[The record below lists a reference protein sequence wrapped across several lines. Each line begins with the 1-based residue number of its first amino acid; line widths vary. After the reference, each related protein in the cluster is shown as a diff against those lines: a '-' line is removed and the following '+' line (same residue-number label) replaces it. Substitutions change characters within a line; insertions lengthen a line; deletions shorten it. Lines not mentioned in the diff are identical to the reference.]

1 MEEKQ
6 MKDIDV
12 LKFKVPALIFSSLFI
27 VAGIIVFILLG
38 FNAGID
44 FGSGYS
50 ESVQIAPLGMTVSYE
65 GSESAV
71 LSVSGTTLTLTFRSA
86 SGVEEKEFPSSLYPT
101 AGELGAALAAS
112 GLKVKVV
119 DPTLC
124 TDNLVSG
131 FGYPM
136 TLTTSPGRINF
147 STDGED
153 VTISSLRSALSEID
167 GVKVQTVGDK
177 NSGAFQV
184 RVLLKENEGQS
195 EAERRIN
202 GELSKVYGEENIV
215 VLQSDFVGPK
225 FSSSLFRSSVSAIL
239 IAFVLILLYISVRFR
254 ISYALSSIIALIHDV
269 LMMLSFVVILRL
281 EVSSTTIAAVLTIIG
296 YSLNNTI
303 VIFDRVRE
311 NIKENRGSDP
321 ASMVSWSV
329 RQSFTRT
336 FITTLTTLFAIVP
349 LSIFSTGDIRN
360 FAINLIWGLVVGAYS
375 SSIIAPAL
383 LMVFHRKFPIDKI
396 KEKKE
401 EEEYSL
407 VD

>member
-1 MEEKQ
+1 

-50 ESVQIAPLGMTVSYE
+50 ESVQIAPLGLTVSYE

-401 EEEYSL
+401 DEEYSL

>member
-1 MEEKQ
+1 

-225 FSSSLFRSSVSAIL
+225 FSTSLFRSSVSAIL

-329 RQSFTRT
+329 RQSFSRT

>member
-1 MEEKQ
+1 

-86 SGVEEKEFPSSLYPT
+86 SGVEEKDFPSSLYPT

-202 GELSKVYGEENIV
+202 GELSKVYGAENIV

>member
-1 MEEKQ
+1 

-50 ESVQIAPLGMTVSYE
+50 ESVQIAPLGLTVSYE

-225 FSSSLFRSSVSAIL
+225 FSTSLFRSSVSAIL

>member
-50 ESVQIAPLGMTVSYE
+50 ESVQIAPLGLTVSYE

-396 KEKKE
+396 TEKKE

>member
-1 MEEKQ
+1 

-86 SGVEEKEFPSSLYPT
+86 SGVEETEFPSSLYPT

>member
-50 ESVQIAPLGMTVSYE
+50 ESVQIAPLGLTVSYE

-239 IAFVLILLYISVRFR
+239 VAFVLILLYISVRFR

>member
-1 MEEKQ
+1 

-225 FSSSLFRSSVSAIL
+225 FSTSLFRSSVSAIL

>member
-1 MEEKQ
+1 

-86 SGVEEKEFPSSLYPT
+86 SGVEEKDFPSSLYPT

-225 FSSSLFRSSVSAIL
+225 FSSSLFRSSVSAIF

-329 RQSFTRT
+329 RQSFSRT

>member
-1 MEEKQ
+1 

-147 STDGED
+147 STEGED

-184 RVLLKENEGQS
+184 RVLLKDNEGQS

>member
-50 ESVQIAPLGMTVSYE
+50 ESVQIAPLGLTVSYE

-184 RVLLKENEGQS
+184 RVLLKENEVQS

>member
-1 MEEKQ
+1 

-281 EVSSTTIAAVLTIIG
+281 KVSSTTIAAVLTIIG

-349 LSIFSTGDIRN
+349 LSNFSTGDIRN

>member
-1 MEEKQ
+1 

-184 RVLLKENEGQS
+184 RVLLKDNEGQS

-281 EVSSTTIAAVLTIIG
+281 EVSSTTIAAALTIIG

>member
-1 MEEKQ
+1 

-225 FSSSLFRSSVSAIL
+225 FSASLFRSSVSAIL

>member
-1 MEEKQ
+1 

-360 FAINLIWGLVVGAYS
+360 FAINLIWGLVVGACS

>member
-1 MEEKQ
+1 

-50 ESVQIAPLGMTVSYE
+50 ESVQIAPLGLTVSYE

-239 IAFVLILLYISVRFR
+239 VAFVLILLYISVRFR

>member
-1 MEEKQ
+1 

-124 TDNLVSG
+124 TANLVSG

-136 TLTTSPGRINF
+136 PLTTSPGRINF

-329 RQSFTRT
+329 RQSFSRT

>member
-1 MEEKQ
+1 

-27 VAGIIVFILLG
+27 VAVIIVFILLG

-50 ESVQIAPLGMTVSYE
+50 ESVQIAPLGLTVSYE

>member
-101 AGELGAALAAS
+101 VGELGAALAAS

-124 TDNLVSG
+124 TDTLVSG

>member
-1 MEEKQ
+1 
-6 MKDIDV
+6 MKNIDV

-184 RVLLKENEGQS
+184 RVLLKDNEGQS

>member
-147 STDGED
+147 STDGEY

-329 RQSFTRT
+329 RQSFSRT

>member
-50 ESVQIAPLGMTVSYE
+50 ESVQIAPLGLTVSYE

-153 VTISSLRSALSEID
+153 VTISSFRSALSEID

>member
-50 ESVQIAPLGMTVSYE
+50 ESVQIAPLGLTVSYE

-360 FAINLIWGLVVGAYS
+360 FAVNLIWGLVVGAYS

>member
-50 ESVQIAPLGMTVSYE
+50 ESVQIAPLGLTVSYE

-184 RVLLKENEGQS
+184 RVLLKDNEGQS

>member
-50 ESVQIAPLGMTVSYE
+50 ESVQIAPLGLTVSYE

-225 FSSSLFRSSVSAIL
+225 FSTSLFRSSVSAIL

>member
-86 SGVEEKEFPSSLYPT
+86 SGVEEKDFPSSLYPT

>member
-1 MEEKQ
+1 

-50 ESVQIAPLGMTVSYE
+50 ESVQIAPLGLTVSYE

-86 SGVEEKEFPSSLYPT
+86 SGVEEKDFPSSLYPT

-124 TDNLVSG
+124 TENLVSG

-147 STDGED
+147 STEGED

>member
-184 RVLLKENEGQS
+184 RVLLKDNEGQS

>member
-50 ESVQIAPLGMTVSYE
+50 ESVQIAPLGLTVSYE

>member
-1 MEEKQ
+1 

-401 EEEYSL
+401 EEEDSL

>member
-1 MEEKQ
+1 

-50 ESVQIAPLGMTVSYE
+50 ESVQIAPLGLTVSYE

-281 EVSSTTIAAVLTIIG
+281 EVSSTTIAAVLTKIG

>member
-1 MEEKQ
+1 

-167 GVKVQTVGDK
+167 GVKFQTVGDK

>member
-86 SGVEEKEFPSSLYPT
+86 SGVEEKDFPSSLYPT

-329 RQSFTRT
+329 RQSFSRT

>member
-1 MEEKQ
+1 

-50 ESVQIAPLGMTVSYE
+50 ESVQIAPLGLTVSYE

-86 SGVEEKEFPSSLYPT
+86 SGVEEKDFPSSLYPT

-124 TDNLVSG
+124 TENLVSG

>member
-1 MEEKQ
+1 

-50 ESVQIAPLGMTVSYE
+50 ESVQIAPLGLTVSYE

-86 SGVEEKEFPSSLYPT
+86 SGVEEKDFPSSLYPT

-147 STDGED
+147 STEGED

-254 ISYALSSIIALIHDV
+254 ISYALSSIIAIIHDV

>member
-50 ESVQIAPLGMTVSYE
+50 ESVQIAPLGLTVSYE

-86 SGVEEKEFPSSLYPT
+86 SGVEEKDFPSSLYPT

-124 TDNLVSG
+124 TENLVSG

-147 STDGED
+147 STEGED

-321 ASMVSWSV
+321 ASMVPWSV

>member
-329 RQSFTRT
+329 RQSFSRT